1 MLVESEI
8 AKQLPSVDSERTAI
22 IKAVIE
28 EIRPNLQR
36 DGGDC
41 QLIEIDGNKIMVKL
55 TGACVFCKLSSAT
68 LEGIQAK
75 VVERLGE
82 LVRIIPVAGAAKI
95 NPVAGAVK
103 VSPVGGTPTVSPLA
117 GAANARH

>member
-1 MLVESEI
+1 MERNQDMLIESEHS
-8 AKQLPSVDSERTAI
+8 KQLPAADTDRVAI
-22 IKAVIE
+22 INAVIE

-68 LEGIQAK
+68 LEGIQARL
-75 VVERLGE
+75 VERLGE
-82 LVRIIPVAGAAKI
+82 FVRLIPVAGAAK
-95 NPVAGAVK
+95 
-103 VSPVGGTPTVSPLA
+103 
-117 GAANARH
+117 ARH

>member
-1 MLVESEI
+1 MLVEPEVM
-8 AKQLPSVDSERTAI
+8 KQAPSQDDERSRI
-22 IKAVIE
+22 IRAVIE

-41 QLIEIDGNKIMVKL
+41 QLIEIDGNKIMVRL

-68 LEGIQAK
+68 LEGIQSK

-82 LVRIIPVAGAAKI
+82 LVRIIPVAGAAK
-95 NPVAGAVK
+95 P
-103 VSPVGGTPTVSPLA
+103 
-117 GAANARH
+117 RH